1 MASNE
6 EESTTIDLDLD
17 ENEIDGVADD
27 EDDDEESSPMSDIFL
42 NDTVILPDDDP
53 PHLRPQITQALP
65 EVSRSM
71 IGVGVL
77 IQQEGNPSA
86 FSFQRVLMWFES

>member
-53 PHLRPQITQALP
+53 PHLRPQITQITQALP

-77 IQQEGNPSA
+77 I
-86 FSFQRVLMWFES
+86 